1 MEIREVMNFHQNLI
15 LKKKYAKK
23 IEEIEQSKGKR
34 LKHAAKTIIEAYTTG
49 DETQKKKIEEK
60 IRGLKRRSKKAA
72 RNLSAS
78 LIPSQDLW
86 RIRRSEKE
94 AWVLNV

>member
-49 DETQKKKIEEK
+49 DETQK
-60 IRGLKRRSKKAA
+60 
-72 RNLSAS
+72 
-78 LIPSQDLW
+78 DLW

>member
-34 LKHAAKTIIEAYTTG
+34 LKRAAKTIIEAYTTG
-49 DETQKKKIEEK
+49 EENQKRRLKKKSECRRGDQKK
-60 IRGLKRRSKKAA
+60 R
-72 RNLSAS
+72 
-78 LIPSQDLW
+78 P
-86 RIRRSEKE
+86 
-94 AWVLNV
+94 